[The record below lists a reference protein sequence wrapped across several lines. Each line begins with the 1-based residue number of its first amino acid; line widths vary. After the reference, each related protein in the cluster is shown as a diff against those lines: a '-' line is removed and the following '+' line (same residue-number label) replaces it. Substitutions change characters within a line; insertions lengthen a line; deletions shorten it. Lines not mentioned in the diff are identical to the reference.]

1 MTAKKKIDRPPI
13 KKAVALRYDLEKENA
28 PRIIGTGSGKLAERL
43 IELAREHDIPIQEDS
58 DLVEILSRLNLNEEI
73 PPSTYII
80 VSEILAF
87 IYRTNEKY
95 S

>member
-1 MTAKKKIDRPPI
+1 VTAKKKIDRPPI
-13 KKAVALRYDLEKENA
+13 KKAVALRYDLERENA

>member
-13 KKAVALRYDLEKENA
+13 KKAVALRYDFERENA